1 MMYNRIAFLVVGILL
16 LIMGIFLTVAA
27 LIAKTAPIPQ
37 AYTVFSMS
45 IMCFCLSYLF
55 PQFIQKDERMK
66 LIRQKGMFFSFFAFL
81 FYSSL
86 LNILIQF
93 DVIHLSALEAIN
105 IITALMISTVFISW
119 VILARI
125 Y

>member
-1 MMYNRIAFLVVGILL
+1 MVIW
-16 LIMGIFLTVAA
+16 
-27 LIAKTAPIPQ
+27 K
-37 AYTVFSMS
+37 
-45 IMCFCLSYLF
+45 
-55 PQFIQKDERMK
+55 
-66 LIRQKGMFFSFFAFL
+66 MFFSFFAFL

-86 LNILIQF
+86 LNILIQC

-105 IITALMISTVFISW
+105 IISALMISTIFISW